1 MPGGTYTLVLER
13 GTSGSIA
20 VGALGEI
27 TFPAG
32 WYAYTGSALG
42 SGGFGRIDR
51 HRAVAAGD
59 NDTRHW
65 HIDYLLGDAATTVEQ
80 VVTTE
85 ADIEC
90 AVAKRLDGPTAAG
103 FEGIDAF
110 GCSDCDC
117 RSHLIHHK
125 QRETLVDAV
134 TAAHEAAQEETA
146 TTTE

>member
-1 MPGGTYTLVLER
+1 MAGGTYTLVLER
-13 GTSGSIA
+13 DAGGPIT

-27 TFPAG
+27 EFPAG

-65 HIDYLLGDAATTVEQ
+65 HIDYLLGDAATTVGQ

-90 AVAKRLDGPTAAG
+90 SVAERVDGPTAEG

-117 RSHLIHHK
+117 RTHLTYHEH
-125 QRETLVDAV
+125 REKLVGAV
-134 TAAHEAAQEETA
+134 TDAHEAAQEETA
-146 TTTE
+146 AATE

>member
-13 GTSGSIA
+13 NVSGPIE
-20 VGALGEI
+20 VGALGERAV
-27 TFPAG
+27 PAG

-42 SGGFGRIDR
+42 SGGFSRIDR

-65 HIDYLLGDAATTVEQ
+65 HIDYLLGDAATTIER

-85 ADIEC
+85 ADVEC
-90 AVAKRLDGPTAAG
+90 AVARRVDGPTAAG
-103 FEGIDAF
+103 FDRVDAF

-117 RSHLIHHK
+117 RSHLAGGGD
-125 QRETLVDAV
+125 RERLLSAV
-134 TAAHEAAQEETA
+134 EHAHAAERD
-146 TTTE
+146 

>member
-1 MPGGTYTLVLER
+1 MAGGTYTLVLER
-13 GTSGSIA
+13 DDSGPIA

-27 TFPAG
+27 EFPAG

-65 HIDYLLGDAATTVEQ
+65 HIDYLLGDAATTVDR

-90 AVAKRLDGPTAAG
+90 AVAQRLDGPTGAG
-103 FEGIDAF
+103 FDRVDSF

-117 RSHLIHHK
+117 RSHLIHHG
-125 QRETLVDAV
+125 QRTRLVGAV
-134 TAAHEAAQEETA
+134 TDAHEAEAEDSAAA
-146 TTTE
+146 TE

>member
-13 GTSGSIA
+13 DTSGPIT
-20 VGALGEI
+20 VGALGEQA
-27 TFPAG
+27 FPAG

-65 HIDYLLGDAATTVEQ
+65 HIDYLLGDAATTVDR
-80 VVTTE
+80 VITTE

-90 AVAKRLDGPTAAG
+90 AVAQQVDRPSAEG
-103 FEGIDAF
+103 FDRIDAF

-117 RSHLIHHK
+117 RSHLIYHE
-125 QRETLVDAV
+125 QRDRLLSAV
-134 TAAHEAAQEETA
+134 TDGHESAQEGAAAA
-146 TTTE
+146 TE